1 MAEILVTP
9 QSAPLD
15 TPLEIKVVG
24 LEPDA
29 VTTVRA
35 TTGDRASEAVF
46 RADERGV
53 VDLTR
58 HAPVEGDYDGVD
70 PMGLFWS
77 MTPTGDERG
86 PALVEV
92 DGVGKV
98 EVERLRV
105 PKGLRRTEVTEN
117 GLVGVLF
124 EPDDGEVHP
133 GVIVLGG
140 SEGGLHEDDAA
151 LLARY
156 GFAAL
161 ALAYFG
167 ADGLPDDLVDI
178 PLEYVGTAITYLGD
192 RRIGVV
198 GGSRGGELALLV
210 GATFPQVGA
219 VVSVVGS
226 GVVTQG
232 IGPGTRLLEK
242 LGFEAA
248 SWTREGRPLPYLPY
262 TVPDEMRRRIVDGDP
277 VPLKLAFDLTDGI
290 PEDAEIPV
298 ERINGGVL
306 LLSSGRDQSW
316 PCVELSAVAERRL
329 AEHDHPFPYE
339 HVVYPEAGHLI
350 AGPPHRPT
358 TDLLVPG
365 PGVLFEMG
373 GSPGATAAARADAW
387 RRAIEFLSGQLGT

>member
-15 TPLEIKVVG
+15 TTLEIKVVG

-29 VTTVRA
+29 ETTVRA
-35 TTGDRASEAVF
+35 TTGDRAAEAVF

-58 HAPVEGDYDGVD
+58 HAPVEGSYDGVD

-77 MTPTGDERG
+77 MTRTGDEPG
-86 PALVEV
+86 PTLVEV

-98 EVERLRV
+98 EVERLSV
-105 PKGLRRTEVTEN
+105 PPGLRRTEVTEN
-117 GLVGVLF
+117 GLVGVLY
-124 EPDDGEVHP
+124 EPDDGDVHP
-133 GVIVLGG
+133 GVIVLAG

-178 PLEYVGTAITYLGD
+178 PLEYFGTALTYLGD

-210 GATFPQVGA
+210 GATYPRVNA

-226 GVVTQG
+226 GVVTQCV
-232 IGPGTRLLEK
+232 GPGTRLLEK
-242 LGFEAA
+242 LDLEAA
-248 SWTREGRPLPYLPY
+248 SWTHRGRPLPYLPY
-262 TVPDEMRRRIVDGDP
+262 TVPDELRRRVVDGDP
-277 VPLKLAFDLTDGI
+277 VPLALAFDLSDGI
-290 PEDAEIPV
+290 PEDTEIPV

-329 AEHDHPFPYE
+329 AEHHHPF
-339 HVVYPEAGHLI
+339 
-350 AGPPHRPT
+350 
-358 TDLLVPG
+358 
-365 PGVLFEMG
+365 
-373 GSPGATAAARADAW
+373 
-387 RRAIEFLSGQLGT
+387 